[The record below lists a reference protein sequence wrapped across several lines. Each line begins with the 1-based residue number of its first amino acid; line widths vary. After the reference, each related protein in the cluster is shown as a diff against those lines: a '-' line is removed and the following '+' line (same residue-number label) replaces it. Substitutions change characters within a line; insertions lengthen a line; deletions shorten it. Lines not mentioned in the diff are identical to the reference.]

1 MDQKEPYR
9 GIKGAKVWEWGE
21 DLELAGRNARMYINK
36 RWKSTTNECSI
47 AILGRK
53 TDRDILFGITVY
65 MRNPEGVEDLVN
77 NLLNIA
83 LTKGSKV
90 YFVTVNLYDYM
101 ASNEITY
108 RNNLSAMRKEYERR
122 EQILIQ
128 KFKDHPGVKD
138 LLKGEKTLVI
148 LPVTTIFC
156 ELESERFNKVIVRT
170 SNCDLD
176 PLLNYS
182 HLLADKLIEH
192 KLATRIIG
200 YGLQNNVDEL
210 VVEDLYVRGEKVYLW
225 LVHPPSK

>member
-1 MDQKEPYR
+1 M
-9 GIKGAKVWEWGE
+9 KGAKVWGWGE

-53 TDRDILFGITVY
+53 TDKDILFGITVY
-65 MRNPEGVEDLVN
+65 MSKPEGVEDLVN
-77 NLLNIA
+77 NLFDIA
-83 LTKGSKV
+83 LTKGSKI

-101 ASNEITY
+101 ASNERIY
-108 RNNLSAMRKEYERR
+108 RTSLSVMREAYEKR

-128 KFKDHPGVKD
+128 KFKDHPKVKP
-138 LLKGEKTLVI
+138 LLEGEKTLVI

-176 PLLNYS
+176 PLLNHS
-182 HLLADKLIEH
+182 HFIADKLIEH
-192 KLATRIIG
+192 KIATRIIG
-200 YGLQNNVDEL
+200 YDLQNNVDEL
-210 VVEDLYVRGEKVYLW
+210 MIEDLYVREEKVYLW
-225 LVHPPSK
+225 LVHPSTR